1 MRKSSGRLRYA
12 PSDLITF
19 SASPFVSW
27 MDRYHLERPDVLAPD
42 ERTDDDLLIASTG
55 AEHERAVLEDFH
67 TTGVGLVE
75 IATRD
80 FDQALTDTRSAVA
93 AKAPVIYQA
102 ALEEGAFSGFAD
114 FLLLDP
120 NGTYQVWDTKLAR
133 KPKPYY
139 AIQLCCYSEML
150 ASITGRLPDTF
161 GVILGNRERVT
172 FRVESFLYYYRHLT
186 REFLALQAGFTGN
199 MVDRPD
205 PVPRA
210 DHGRWTSHADRFFRD
225 RDHLVLVAGITS
237 GQIKKLVRA
246 DITTTARLAAASDV
260 KIPRLD
266 RASLEKLS
274 AQARLQRQ
282 TNEDRLIDPS
292 APPRFDVLPHVGPN
306 GEPVGLAALPP
317 EDPGDVWFDVEGYP
331 LVPGGLEYLFG
342 CCTKAPDQKI
352 YEYRDWWGHDRTGE
366 GRAFEEFVD
375 WVFDRWKKHPRMH
388 IYHYAAYEPGAIRRL
403 STRHDSRQ
411 EEVDELLRHN
421 VFVDLF
427 RIVRQGLRLG
437 EENYSIKSVELLYRP
452 KRATDVASGAD
463 SIVAYS
469 RWIESGET
477 NDWRQ
482 SATLKGI
489 RDYNEDDCR
498 STAELLAWMRRLAG
512 ERGVVPPPPQPEPA
526 REVQREIPQAVTDRI
541 ETVKRLRKSQDATAL
556 TLADLVEFHRREQK
570 PLWWRMFD
578 RAAATP
584 DQRRDDPGCL
594 EGLRIDG
601 PCSTDKRSLVQSYR
615 FDPAQECKLAV
626 SDQAR
631 FAHNLEATF
640 TIADLDATAGRLTL
654 RIGQKSLH
662 EKCAGQFPVEGALLQ
677 NDFISP
683 AGIPDALTEVAT
695 SHLSDALF
703 KPVAALLTRQA
714 PAAPMQQQGESTID
728 AALRI
733 ARSMQGDCLVIQ
745 GPPGTGKTYTASLVI
760 AALLAAGKK
769 IGITSNSHKAVGN
782 LLDACGKVLR
792 QSGGRLQ
799 GIKVGRERDEELHQA
814 NPDLVPVE
822 DSKDAIGLWKGGV
835 IGGTAWL
842 FSRSEWIAALDY
854 LFIDEAGQVP
864 LANAVAMAR
873 SAGNLVLL
881 GDQMQLEQPVQGSHP
896 GDAGLSVLQYA
907 LKDVSASVPDMP
919 VFHPVVPPDY
929 GLFLG
934 ESRRMHP
941 SLCRFISDGI
951 YEGRLTSHPDCAK
964 QRIHV
969 NHAKS
974 RLIRKEAG
982 LVLSPVEHDGNVQQS
997 DEEVARVSAVY
1008 RELLGRPYTDK
1019 DGTTRPLALSDFLFI
1034 APYNAQVRALEA
1046 ALPQG
1051 AKAGSVDR
1059 FQGRE
1064 APVCILSL
1072 CSSAGEYGSRGL
1084 GFILDRNRINVAVSR
1099 AQCLAVVVADPRIAC
1114 SIPGSLDDMM
1124 LLNLLCKLLE
1134 TSAQP

>member
-1 MRKSSGRLRYA
+1 MRKSTGRLRYA

-19 SASPFVSW
+19 LASPFASW
-27 MDRYHLERPDVLAPD
+27 MDRYHLECPGTVAPD
-42 ERTDDDLLIASTG
+42 ERTDEDLLIAGTG
-55 AEHERAVLEDFH
+55 AEHERSVLEEFR
-67 TTGVGLVE
+67 TAGEGLVE
-75 IATRD
+75 IASRG
-80 FDQALTDTRSAVA
+80 FDQALADTRSAVA

-114 FLLLDP
+114 FLVLDP
-120 NGTYQVWDTKLAR
+120 NEGYQVWDTKLAR

-139 AIQLCCYSEML
+139 AVQLCCYTEML

-161 GVILGNRERVT
+161 GVILGNKERVT
-172 FRVESFLYYYRHLT
+172 FRIESFIHYYRHL
-186 REFLALQAGFTGN
+186 RKRFFKLQAGFTG
-199 MVDRPD
+199 D
-205 PVPRA
+205 PNDCPNPLPRA

-225 RDHLVLVAGITS
+225 RDHLMLVAGITT

-246 DITTTARLAAASDV
+246 GITTTAQLADASDV
-260 KIPRLD
+260 KVPRLD
-266 RASLEKLS
+266 QASLEKLA

-282 TNEDRLIDPS
+282 TNDDRLVDPA
-292 APPRFDVLPHVGPN
+292 APPRFEVLPHVGRN
-306 GEPVGLAALPP
+306 AEPVGLAALPP
-317 EDPGDVWFDVEGYP
+317 EDPGDVWFDMEGYP

-342 CCTKAPDQKI
+342 CCTKEPNAPG
-352 YEYRDWWGHDRTGE
+352 YRYRDWWAHDRDGE
-366 GRAFEEFVD
+366 KRAFEGFVD
-375 WVFDRWKKHPRMH
+375 WVFDRWKTHPGMH
-388 IYHYAAYEPGAIRRL
+388 LYHYAAYEPSAVRRL

-411 EEVDELLRHN
+411 DEVDTLLRHD

-437 EENYSIKSVELLYRP
+437 EENYSIKSVELLYRA
-452 KRATDVASGAD
+452 KRATDVASGSD

-498 STAELLAWMRRLAG
+498 STVELLAWMRQLAG
-512 ERGVVPPPPQPEPA
+512 ARGVVPPPPQPEPA
-526 REVQREIPQAVTDRI
+526 REIQREIPQAVTDRI
-541 ETVKRLRKSQDATAL
+541 ETVKRLRQSQDATAL

-570 PLWWRMFD
+570 PIWWRLFD

-594 EGLRIDG
+594 EGVRIDG

-615 FDPAQECKLAV
+615 FDPAQECKLAEA
-626 SDQAR
+626 DQVR
-631 FAHNLEATF
+631 FAHNLETTF

-654 RIGQKSLH
+654 KIGQKTLQ

-677 NDFISP
+677 NEFISP
-683 AGIPDALTEVAT
+683 AGIPDALVEVAA
-695 SHLSDALF
+695 SHLSDALYR
-703 KPVAALLTRQA
+703 PVTALLTRQA
-714 PAAPMQQQGESTID
+714 PAAPMHQQCESTID

-733 ARSMQGDCLVIQ
+733 ARAMEGGCLVIQ
-745 GPPGTGKTYTASLVI
+745 GPPGTGKTYAASLVI
-760 AALLAAGKK
+760 AALLAEGKK

-782 LLDACGKVLR
+782 LLEACGKVLR
-792 QSGGRLQ
+792 QAGGRLR
-799 GIKVGRERDEELHQA
+799 GIKVGRERDEELHHD
-814 NPDLVPVE
+814 NPDLVPVQ
-822 DSKDAIGLWKGGV
+822 DSKDAIGLWNGGV

-842 FSRSEWIAALDY
+842 FSRSEWIGMLDC

-907 LKDVSASVPDMP
+907 LKDASASLPDVPI
-919 VFHPVVPPDY
+919 FHAVVPQDY

-941 SLCRFISDGI
+941 SVCRFISDSI

-964 QRIHV
+964 QRIQV
-969 NHAKS
+969 NPAKR

-997 DEEVARVSAVY
+997 DEEAERVLAIY

-1034 APYNAQVRALEA
+1034 APYNAQVRALEG

-1051 AKAGSVDR
+1051 AKVGSVDR

-1099 AQCLAVVVADPRIAC
+1099 AQCLAVVVADPRIAD
-1114 SIPGSLDDMM
+1114 SIPGSLEEMM
-1124 LLNLLCKLLE
+1124 LLDLLCKLLE